1 MQDRI
6 FGDRE
11 KAMEEAFFRNEDAR
25 LLDKLRQNAKLDDIA
40 LALGQKLEVHDPELL
55 MHVRELGI
63 TVETAPAFF
72 LAPLVQIAWAA
83 GSPTGEERDTVL
95 RLARGRGVEAKSPA
109 YATLGEWL
117 RKRPSDD
124 LFHTAIEVLKAGF
137 SVLPPE
143 ERDERLKRVLDACN
157 EVAMASGG
165 GLAQLLRLGNSVSN
179 SETEMLDRLS
189 KELRKRD

>member
-40 LALGQKLEVHDPELL
+40 VALGEKLDVHDPDLL
-55 MHVRELGI
+55 MRVRQLGI
-63 TVETAPAFF
+63 TIETGPAFF

-83 GSPTGEERDTVL
+83 GSPTSEEKDTVL
-95 RLARGRGVEAKSPA
+95 RLARGRGVEPDSPS
-109 YATLGEWL
+109 YAQLGEWL
-117 RKRPSDD
+117 RKRPSDE
-124 LFHTAIEVLKAGF
+124 LFDTAIEVLKAGF
-137 SVLPPE
+137 SVLPPD

-179 SETEMLDRLS
+179 SETAMLDRIGR
-189 KELRKRD
+189 ELRKRS